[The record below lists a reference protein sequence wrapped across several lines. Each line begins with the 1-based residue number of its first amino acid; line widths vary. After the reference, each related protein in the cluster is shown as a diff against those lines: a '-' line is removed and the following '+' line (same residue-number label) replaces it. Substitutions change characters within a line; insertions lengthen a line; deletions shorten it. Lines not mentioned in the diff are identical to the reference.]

1 MAPTARERLH
11 ERLGV
16 LRRSRVGRFGADVLE
31 AVVAVGQGFFGER
44 IALRAGN
51 LTFITLTSVIPMVAV
66 ALALLQFFGADTLQL
81 YVQRFIRDILAP
93 GNQADALELVDH
105 LVNTAAARTAGGV
118 SFAVL
123 LVSAGLLLRQVDASL
138 NEVWAVRRKRPLPI
152 SVALYAGALLVGP
165 VFIGL
170 SLAGTEGVKRLWVS
184 IGLPFGTQ
192 ALVLGATVV
201 IVAALTLLYK
211 LAPHAPVRLRS
222 AFAGALV
229 AGAAWE
235 VVRVSYGWAT
245 MKLFGVNPIYG
256 SLGIA
261 PLFLL
266 WVDISWMLVLF
277 GARLA
282 YAIEN
287 FEVRTEFKD
296 LMSHPRSREIIAGRI
311 AQLAARAQMGGSP
324 APTLKAL
331 TRKLGVP
338 QQMLREVV
346 LQLEGAGLITVG
358 RRGELLPS
366 RDPETL
372 TVADLSAAVG
382 GVAMRPGK
390 DTQSKRSLEY
400 QEFERLFA
408 GVDQGSV
415 ETLSRISWAAL
426 AKPAEEP

>member
-1 MAPTARERLH
+1 MAPPARAKASQQLAALSRS
-11 ERLGV
+11 RLGRFARD
-16 LRRSRVGRFGADVLE
+16 LRE
-31 AVVAVGQGFFGER
+31 AFTAVAHGFFGER

-66 ALALLQFFGADTLQL
+66 ALALLQFFGADRLQL

-93 GNQADALELVDH
+93 GNQADALALVDH
-105 LVNTAAARTAGGV
+105 LLNAAAARTAGGV
-118 SFAVL
+118 SFVVV
-123 LVSAGLLLRQVDASL
+123 LVSAGLLLRQLDASL
-138 NEVWAVRRKRPLPI
+138 NEVWAVRRKRPLGI
-152 SVALYAGALLVGP
+152 SLLLYAGALLVGP

-170 SLAGTEGVKRLWVS
+170 SLAGTEGVKGLWVRV
-184 IGLPFGTQ
+184 GLPFGVQ

-222 AFAGALV
+222 AFAGGLL
-229 AGAAWE
+229 AGVSWE

-245 MKLFGVNPIYG
+245 TLLFGANPVYG

-282 YAIEN
+282 YAVEHI
-287 FEVRTEFKD
+287 EVRAEFKD
-296 LMSHPRSREIIAGRI
+296 LVTHPRSRELIAGRV
-311 AQLAARAQMGGSP
+311 AQLAARAMLTGTP
-324 APTLKAL
+324 APSVKAL
-331 TRKLGVP
+331 TRQLAVP

-346 LQLEGAGLITVG
+346 AQLEAAGLIVVG
-358 RRGELLPS
+358 RDGALVPARHPS
-366 RDPETL
+366 SL
-372 TVADLSAAVG
+372 TVAQLSAAVG

-390 DTQSKRSLEY
+390 ETQDKRSLEY

-408 GVDQGSV
+408 EVDQANV
-415 ETLSRISWAAL
+415 EKLSRISWAAL
-426 AKPAEEP
+426 AGPEEP